1 MFRSIIGLLLL
12 ASMTSTGTNPGFDDS
27 LIKSFDETS
36 LLEINPIPR
45 LKQKSLAPDI
55 QAKAAIIMDYD
66 TGILL
71 YEKNI
76 NEQLP
81 MASLTKIM
89 TAILIMEN
97 HDLDDIVTVK
107 SDFKDLEGV
116 RIWLKQNEK
125 LTVESLLKAL
135 LIRSAGDAAIALA
148 EYHSGSVEAFA
159 DAMNVRAVE
168 LNLNNTNFKNPI
180 GLDEDDHYSSAYDL
194 AQLARYAMKMREFR
208 DIVRLDSATIESV
221 DGRFSYNFES
231 TNYLLNS
238 YLNILGVK
246 TGTTAGAGQSLINL
260 ARNDAGREVIA
271 VLLNS
276 PSRFQEN
283 KSMIDWAFRSY
294 LW

>member
-1 MFRSIIGLLLL
+1 
-12 ASMTSTGTNPGFDDS
+12 MTSTGTNPGFDDS